1 LGVRLVDGTSL
12 AAAVVMNSV
21 PQGTDQVVLAGNI
34 SKVARAV
41 AAALC
46 RKNIKVIN
54 KKLHTCFMLI
64 TCINKLCTNM

>member
-46 RKNIKVIN
+46 RKNIKVIRN
-54 KKLHTCFMLI
+54 KTCTFAS
-64 TCINKLCTNM
+64 C

>member
-46 RKNIKVIN
+46 RKNIKVRN
-54 KKLHTCFMLI
+54 KNCAFAS
-64 TCINKLCTNM
+64 C

>member
-12 AAAVVMNSV
+12 AAAVVVNSV

-46 RKNIKVIN
+46 RKNIKVRN
-54 KKLHTCFMLI
+54 KKNAHLIHSNHLH
-64 TCINKLCTNM
+64 K

>member
-12 AAAVVMNSV
+12 AAAVVMNSI

-41 AAALC
+41 ATALC
-46 RKNIKVIN
+46 RKNIKVRN
-54 KKLHTCFMLI
+54 KNAHLI
-64 TCINKLCTNM
+64 HANHLNK